1 MADRL
6 GGDDLFPPSRSANAR
21 LETDEQKV
29 RKVFYVSVE
38 EATAIET
45 VRRRLGDMEI
55 GQLHRMALAA
65 HLGIDLRDTITLPA
79 QVEGASTNS
88 TTTSS

>member
-1 MADRL
+1 MVDRL
-6 GGDDLFPPSRSANAR
+6 GGDDRSRRRAARAR

-29 RKVFYVSVE
+29 RVLMSVE